1 MNILIIGNGFD
12 LAHGLPTKYTDFV
25 QFCKRVNLIF
35 SYYDDSDFEHYKKT
49 HLDNWKFDEQIKEVL
64 ENTYKTR
71 KIIKLE
77 NDGYKIEIDDSVLN
91 EIYQHIKDNF
101 WIDYFT
107 QFNKN
112 ENWIDFEKEISQIV
126 QDIDKDMQGKNFYG
140 QIDFLS
146 NKYLDM
152 KFLYPIIASL
162 LSDKNG
168 DKMEYKQITY
178 QELRDKLHKDLGRL
192 IRALEIY
199 LTQYVENKDIK
210 VISPDIKE
218 IAIQINHNK
227 HTALPAKVISFNYT
241 NTFQKLY
248 GKSKRIEYDYIH
260 GKADI
265 DNTIETNNMVLGI
278 DEYLSDDRRNKDIE
292 FIAFKK
298 FYQRIYKETGC
309 KYKEWV
315 DIIKDELEDS
325 YISLNNH
332 IGQNKTLLKKQMKYY
347 EEKHINKHNIY
358 IFGHSLD
365 VTDKDILR
373 DLILN
378 DNVYTTIFYL
388 NKSVMG
394 QQIANLVKVI
404 GQDELIKRTGGSTKT
419 IEFKQQRDMVKID

>member
-12 LAHGLPTKYTDFV
+12 LAHGLSTKYTDFV

-77 NDGYKIEIDDSVLN
+77 NDTYGIEISHLILN

-107 QFNKN
+107 RFNKN

-140 QIDFLS
+140 QIDFLT

-152 KFLYPIIASL
+152 KFLYKTLETL

-168 DKMEYKQITY
+168 DKKENNQITY
-178 QELRDKLHKDLGRL
+178 QELRDKLHKDLDRL

-210 VISPDIKE
+210 VYSPDIKE
-218 IAIQINHNK
+218 VAIQINHNK
-227 HTALPAKVISFNYT
+227 HTALPVKVISFNYT

-248 GKSKRIEYDYIH
+248 DKNKIMEYDYIH

-265 DNTIETNNMVLGI
+265 NNSIETNNMVLGI

-315 DIIKDELEDS
+315 DIIKDELENANT
-325 YISLNNH
+325 ILKERGNLNTASL
-332 IGQNKTLLKKQMKYY
+332 KEYKKIFMD
-347 EEKHINKHNIY
+347 KHNLY

-365 VTDKDILR
+365 ITDKDILR

-378 DNVYTTIFYL
+378 DNVYTTIFYV

-404 GQDELIKRTGGSTKT
+404 GQDELIRRTGGSAKT
-419 IEFKQQRDMVKID
+419 IEFRQQRDMIEIH